1 MCIRD
6 RYISHQN
13 KTIEE
18 RAAQMRGMVR
28 EAIRVGEYVGK
39 NTTDV
44 YSYIWYRYMDTK
56 EIILNV
62 SFF

>member
-1 MCIRD
+1 
-6 RYISHQN
+6 
-13 KTIEE
+13 
-18 RAAQMRGMVR
+18 MRGMVR